1 MSPIRIHHR
10 TKRSLVCFSFIR
22 PIRKVPLIS
31 LSSLFFKASQSLTPC
46 SSIKRQVVCP
56 PCTPRRRRHNIR
68 PEAIIAPRVINFDSL
83 PCISALDD
91 PVLTAGN
98 PWDSDF
104 SGLASAEYMC
114 VSGLGPVQTKE
125 TMTLLASKFGSKPAL
140 SEEFMKKGE
149 VCCVHNRT

>member
-22 PIRKVPLIS
+22 PIRKAPLIS
-31 LSSLFFKASQSLTPC
+31 LSSLFFQSIAVSDT

-56 PCTPRRRRHNIR
+56 PRAPRRRRHNIR

-83 PCISALDD
+83 PWISALDD

-98 PWDSDF
+98 PWDSDL
-104 SGLASAEYMC
+104 SGLASAEYMR

-125 TMTLLASKFGSKPAL
+125 TVTLLASKFGSKPTL